1 MKRILVTL
9 VAAAILWRGAF
20 TSVAQDS
27 PTSEPS
33 VRMLQKVIP
42 AVVCITTEDDGR
54 RGRNATDGM
63 SDALFGT
70 DPQGRRTL
78 GTGSGFFTS
87 ADGYVVTNEHVVREA
102 SKDGISV
109 TTQDGTTF
117 PARLIQADA
126 KRDLALLKVVPKEPF
141 TFIRL
146 DDLSPNL
153 LGQSVFAIGNPKNLG
168 MSVTRGILSARA
180 RTIRLGV
187 EEIPDLV
194 QTDVAINPGNS
205 GGPIVDL
212 SGKLVAVSCIG
223 FFGGERQRTVGL
235 NFGVAGNV
243 VRMKIEEF
251 LRDAGGAPKPKPKP
265 ALGPGGIPGL

>member
-1 MKRILVTL
+1 MNRILGAL
-9 VAAAILWRGAF
+9 AATVLLWRGIF
-20 TSVAQDS
+20 TANAQDS
-27 PTSEPS
+27 PTNEPS

-42 AVVCITTEDDGR
+42 AVVCITIESDGR
-54 RGRNATDGM
+54 TGRNAVDN
-63 SDALFGT
+63 LFDDLLGAGA
-70 DPQGRRTL
+70 DDRRTL

-87 ADGYVVTNEHVVREA
+87 ADGFVVTNEHVVRDA
-102 SKDGISV
+102 PRNGIAV
-109 TTQDGTTF
+109 TTQDGKTF
-117 PARLIQADA
+117 PARLIKADA
-126 KRDLALLKVVPKEPF
+126 KRDLALLKVTAKEPF

-153 LGQSVFAIGNPKNLG
+153 LGQSVFAIGNPKRLG

-180 RTIRLGV
+180 RTIRLGGD
-187 EEIPDLV
+187 EIPDLV

-212 SGKLVAVSCIG
+212 AGKLVAVSCIV

-243 VRMKIEEF
+243 VRTKVEEF
-251 LRDAGGAPKPKPKP
+251 MGSTGSTGSTARPSKVP
-265 ALGPGGIPGL
+265 ANIPGL

>member
-1 MKRILVTL
+1 MKRALTVFLT
-9 VAAAILWRGAF
+9 AILSLCGA
-20 TSVAQDS
+20 SAQDS
-27 PTSEPS
+27 PMNEHS
-33 VRMLQKVIP
+33 VRMLRNVIP
-42 AVVCITTEDDGR
+42 AVVCITIEGTGRADRKTGDGLFDELF
-54 RGRNATDGM
+54 ATG
-63 SDALFGT
+63 A
-70 DPQGRRTL
+70 QGRRTL

-87 ADGYVVTNEHVVREA
+87 GDGYVVTNEHVVSDA
-102 SKDGISV
+102 AKDGITV
-109 TTQDGTTF
+109 TTHDGKTF
-117 PARLIQADA
+117 SARLIKADA
-126 KRDLALLKVVPKEPF
+126 KRDLALLKVEAKEPF

-146 DDLSPNL
+146 DDLSPNF

-168 MSVTRGILSARA
+168 MSVSRGILSARA
-180 RTIRLGV
+180 RNIRFGT

-212 SGKLVAVSCIG
+212 SGKLVAVSCMV

-251 LRDAGGAPKPKPKP
+251 MREAGGAPKP
-265 ALGPGGIPGL
+265 LGKIPGL